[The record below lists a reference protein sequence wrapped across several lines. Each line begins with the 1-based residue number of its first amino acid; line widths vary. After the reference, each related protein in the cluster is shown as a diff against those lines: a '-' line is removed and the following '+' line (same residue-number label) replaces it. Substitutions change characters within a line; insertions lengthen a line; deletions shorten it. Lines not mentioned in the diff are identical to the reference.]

1 MRKHEKSDQCELG
14 APLQDDRTFGSFVD
28 PVHTAAFSGYRFE
41 KLVSQ
46 VHGADCSTIRDGI
59 ISRTGRAVRVLYDR
73 GIDTYL
79 CGMATGFDLWA
90 ATAVLAMKKQLP
102 GLRLVAVVPFR
113 GQARYYPDDF
123 KELYYAVLAAS
134 DSRVC
139 LHETYT
145 RSCFH
150 ERNRAMLDRA
160 SALVCY
166 FNGLPGGTAYT
177 VGLARKRNMMIL
189 NLCGH
194 RAAREYDH
202 KVDDRIITEIMKIG

>member
-1 MRKHEKSDQCELG
+1 MRIDF
-14 APLQDDRTFGSFVD
+14 ADRIFPVSLD
-28 PVHTAAFSGYRFE
+28 PAHTAAFSGYRFE
-41 KLVSQ
+41 KLVLQ
-46 VHGADCSTIRDGI
+46 VHGAYCSAIRDGI

-102 GLRLVAVVPFR
+102 GLRLVTVVPFR
-113 GQARYYPDDF
+113 EQARYYPDDF
-123 KELYYAVLAAS
+123 KELYYAVLTAS

-160 SALVCY
+160 SALICY

-177 VGLARKRNMMIL
+177 VGVARKRDMTIL

-202 KVDDRIITEIMKIG
+202 KVDDRLIAEIIKPG